1 MGGLGRLWRS
11 EDVRKN
17 APAYLIFF
25 ILYRLPRYVYMDDI
39 LSRFKRKERGS
50 SSSDSETS
58 PQGKRV
64 CSEEPDE
71 ILVALDMSKDIGVK
85 LQQVLDK
92 LGEMDKKIESVMAN
106 VAKLEKTM
114 TNIQSEVSSLKVRAD
129 SAETK
134 LKEMD
139 TGLQFANGEVEDL
152 KTQSR
157 NTQQCIESLK
167 ERLLY
172 QEVYNRRENLRFFG
186 LPESTE
192 STIEDSSEVLYRFL
206 ERDLDIEGARSIEFQ
221 RVHRLGRK
229 KAGTSRPIIAR
240 FLRYPDRERVFKAAL
255 EAQDEIGVKVYAD
268 LPKEIQE
275 NRKKQWPRLK
285 RAREEGK
292 IAYFSRKEP
301 DKLFIEGRFVAS

>member
-1 MGGLGRLWRS
+1 MPDSHKLSLSSLAVRGIAFEIVIKIRFNFLKYLHKLIHLDTHLVCNGLG
-11 EDVRKN
+11 
-17 APAYLIFF
+17 ICTF
-25 ILYRLPRYVYMDDI
+25 
-39 LSRFKRKERGS
+39 LS
-50 SSSDSETS
+50 
-58 PQGKRV
+58 
-64 CSEEPDE
+64 
-71 ILVALDMSKDIGVK
+71 LALDLMI
-85 LQQVLDK
+85 K
-92 LGEMDKKIESVMAN
+92 LGEMDKKIESVMVN
-106 VAKLEKTM
+106 VASLEKTM
-114 TNIQSEVSSLKVRAD
+114 TNIQLEVLSLKVRAD

-139 TGLQFANGEVEDL
+139 TGLQFANAEVEDL

-157 NTQQCIESLK
+157 NNQQSIVSLK

-206 ERDLDIEGARSIEFQ
+206 ERDLDIEGARNIEFQ

-229 KAGTSRPIIAR
+229 KEGASRPIIAR

-255 EAQDEIGVKVYAD
+255 EAQDEIDVKVYAD

-292 IAYFSRKEP
+292 TAYFSRKEP

>member
-1 MGGLGRLWRS
+1 
-11 EDVRKN
+11 
-17 APAYLIFF
+17 
-25 ILYRLPRYVYMDDI
+25 MDHI

-58 PQGKRV
+58 PEGKRV

-92 LGEMDKKIESVMAN
+92 LGEMDKNIESVMEN
-106 VAKLEKTM
+106 VAGLEKTM

-152 KTQSR
+152 KTRSR
-157 NTQQCIESLK
+157 NNQQYIESLK

-172 QEVYNRRENLRFFG
+172 QEVYNRRKNLRFFG

-229 KAGTSRPIIAR
+229 KAGTSRPIIAQ

-285 RAREEGK
+285 RARG
-292 IAYFSRKEP
+292 
-301 DKLFIEGRFVAS
+301 G